1 LAEDGGEETVFARN
15 GRTQILA
22 VFARERDRLRAAPH
36 DRVLQHLGVGSVVVG
51 RGLIASGA
59 ALGAVLFGGIAAFAA
74 WLLGM
79 VAGGGVTPPVVAA
92 GVAGALGAL
101 LGAIALRS
109 AGRVLEREVNSHVD
123 RGRIVSL
130 IGAEKSGVSELIRS
144 LEREGALE
152 AFALPG
158 GIMVKGPTIA
168 VLPRVTFR
176 GELHEEEGFGA
187 TIVAGHADL
196 PAVAAHLEDV
206 SVALIGRDGHAGP
219 VHSSTAGP
227 GWIHAPPPDGGEGW
241 WRRFVAHYGR
251 PIHLRLVD
259 GELVLLGDA
268 RRIAHLLA
276 GHRNDTVS
284 SALARLVE
292 RFGCPDASAR
302 IVTDLIDGGEL
313 GVVLLGSLEAR
324 RQGVERLS
332 DVAVATTEGSP
343 ARPAERVAA

>member
-1 LAEDGGEETVFARN
+1 MLARN

-22 VFARERDRLRAAPH
+22 VFARERDRARAAPH
-36 DRVLQHLGVGSVVVG
+36 DRVLQHLGEGSVRVS
-51 RGLIASGA
+51 RGLVASGA
-59 ALGAVLFGGIAAFAA
+59 GLGAVLMGALGAFTA
-74 WLLGM
+74 WILAR
-79 VAGGGVTPPVVAA
+79 VAGDGVAPPLVAGA
-92 GVAGALGAL
+92 AAGALGAV

-109 AGRVLEREVNSHVD
+109 AGRVLEREVNAHLD

-130 IGAEKSGVSELIRS
+130 LTAERRAVSRLIRS
-144 LEREGALE
+144 LELEGALE
-152 AFALPG
+152 AFGLPG
-158 GIMVKGPTIA
+158 GIEVKGAT
-168 VLPRVTFR
+168 VVVHRRVSFK
-176 GELHEEEGFGA
+176 GELQEEEGFGA
-187 TIVAGHADL
+187 TIVTGHAGL
-196 PAVAAHLEDV
+196 AATAARLKDV
-206 SVALIGRDGHAGP
+206 SVALMGRDGHAGP

-241 WRRFVAHYGR
+241 WRGLVARYGR

-268 RRIAHLLA
+268 RRIALLLA

-302 IVTDLIDGGEL
+302 IVTDEIDGGAL

-324 RQGVERLS
+324 RHAVERLG
-332 DVAVATTEGSP
+332 DVALATAEGSA
-343 ARPAERVAA
+343 ARPAERAAA